1 MSGRLPALFLA
12 VHLASLLAAG
22 CGDSPPAAASPVA
35 DVKGTPFLAPKPKS
49 LSPEA
54 ATIGDTDTVPRNDVP
69 VVVAPP
75 AAPAAAA
82 PATPVPAV
90 PAAPAASDKFEST
103 SFDELAGF
111 ACAAYASD
119 AKAKYEIPAKVL
131 ALNGKRI
138 VIDGYMMPLQYEAGG
153 ARKFLLMR
161 FKFGCCYAV
170 APKINEW
177 IEVTMEGGS
186 VADYMPDTIASVWG
200 VLDIKE
206 EQRDG
211 VASGLYKIKASRSEL
226 TEAR

>member
-1 MSGRLPALFLA
+1 MSGRVPAVVFA
-12 VHLASLLAAG
+12 VLLAAFLAGG
-22 CGDSPPAAASPVA
+22 CGDSSPAAAAPVA
-35 DVKGTPFLAPKPKS
+35 DVKGTPFLAPKPKE
-49 LSPEA
+49 LAPDA
-54 ATIGDTDTVPRNDVP
+54 ATIGDTDTVQRDDAP
-69 VVVAPP
+69 VVVAAPAAVATAAPTTPEP
-75 AAPAAAA
+75 AAPAA
-82 PATPVPAV
+82 PGQ
-90 PAAPAASDKFEST
+90 FEST

-119 AKAKYEIPAKVL
+119 AKTKYEIPAKVL
-131 ALNGKRI
+131 ALSGKRI

-161 FKFGCCYAV
+161 YKFGCCYAV

-186 VADYMPDTIASVWG
+186 VADYMPDTIATVWG

-206 EQRDG
+206 ELRDG
-211 VASGLYKIKASRSEL
+211 VASGLYKIKATRSEL